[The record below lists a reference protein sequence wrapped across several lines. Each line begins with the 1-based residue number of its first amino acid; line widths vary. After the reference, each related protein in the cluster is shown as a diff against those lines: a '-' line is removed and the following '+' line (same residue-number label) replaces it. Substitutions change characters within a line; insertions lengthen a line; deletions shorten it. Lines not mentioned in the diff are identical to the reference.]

1 VLLLTHQLGILL
13 LLSLSAS
20 LRSGAA
26 FSYLACLGSL
36 GLFGILAV
44 DLGENLLDA
53 RVGVR
58 VDEVAEQVSETEE
71 VSKAANG
78 VVFL

>member
-1 VLLLTHQLGILL
+1 MLLLAHQLSILF
-13 LLSLSAS
+13 LLSLTAA
-20 LRSGAA
+20 LRSGTS
-26 FSYLACLGSL
+26 FPHLARL
-36 GLFGILAV
+36 GLFGLFCILAV
-44 DLGENLLDA
+44 DLGENLFDA